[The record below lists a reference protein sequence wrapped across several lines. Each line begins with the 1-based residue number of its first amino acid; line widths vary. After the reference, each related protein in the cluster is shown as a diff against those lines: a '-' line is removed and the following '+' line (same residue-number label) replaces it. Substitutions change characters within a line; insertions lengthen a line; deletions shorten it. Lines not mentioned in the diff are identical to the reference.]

1 MKDNCFTVFKKGASK
16 DKWVLIS
23 AFAAS
28 KHATYWLLL
37 NDKKIGESFYLL
49 GNIKRKLI
57 VLIFRRKIK

>member
-28 KHATYWLLL
+28 KHATDY
-37 NDKKIGESFYLL
+37 Y
-49 GNIKRKLI
+49 
-57 VLIFRRKIK
+57 